1 MKDIAV
7 TAALTAAASL
17 GCVPFVMMFTDW
29 QRVSAWE
36 QVTNTVG
43 VVAFL
48 TAAGQMLVRG
58 GLAAAV
64 LLVLLTWLVHDTV
77 RRHALSRRAFAAC
90 AWVSLA
96 FLLSS
101 VGFNRG

>member
-7 TAALTAAASL
+7 TAALIVAASL
-17 GCVPFVMMFTDW
+17 GCVPFVLMFTDGR
-29 QRVSAWE
+29 RVSAWE
-36 QVTNTVG
+36 QVTTTVG

-48 TAAGQMLVRG
+48 TAAGQVLARG
-58 GLAAAV
+58 RLAAAV

-77 RRHALSRRAFAAC
+77 GRHALSRRAFAVC

-96 FLLSS
+96 LLLSS
-101 VGFNRG
+101 VGFERG